1 MISSSER
8 DTLRQIRSS
17 LIDVLLS
24 ANKDEPTYNPWH
36 DSNPGLSSME
46 VRTIAS
52 AVMQID
58 DFTGDESTIWSDL
71 SKRRGA
77 RA

>member
-1 MISSSER
+1 MISSPER
-8 DTLRQIRSS
+8 DSLRQIRAS

-24 ANKDEPTYNPWH
+24 ANKDEPTYNRWH
-36 DSNPGLSSME
+36 DSNSGLSSME
-46 VRTIAS
+46 VRTLAS

-58 DFTGDESTIWSDL
+58 DITGDETRIWSDL
-71 SKRRGA
+71 SKRRRA

>member
-1 MISSSER
+1 MISSVER
-8 DTLRQIRSS
+8 DILRQIRSD

-24 ANKDEPTYNPWH
+24 ANPDEPTYNPWH
-36 DSNPGLSSME
+36 DTNHGLSSME

-58 DFTGDESTIWSDL
+58 DFTGDETTIWSDM
-71 SKRRGA
+71 SKRRRA